1 VRKQTWQRPVVCS
14 HSEHFAI
21 LGEEVRQEMAST
33 SAYRDIKDAKSVV
46 IKTLKEYGSMGYS
59 RLLMSTGL
67 PEDILEKSLNLLVND
82 KLVTRQDDADP
93 QYRLAPSGLN
103 NLWPFS

>member
-1 VRKQTWQRPVVCS
+1 MWQRAVVCS

-21 LGEEVRQEMAST
+21 LGGEVRQEMAST
-33 SAYRDIKDAKSVV
+33 SAYIDIKDAKSVV

-67 PEDILEKSLNLLVND
+67 PEDILEKSLNVLMKD
-82 KLVTRQDDADP
+82 KIVTRQEDADP
-93 QYRLAPSGLN
+93 AYRLASGGLT